1 MRSDFVNK
9 RDYGRRRS
17 GGGTTPPQTIQGEL
31 IVIPE
36 FDTFFY
42 HKTPV
47 SGTPDDRWGTILDGV
62 GALAKQI
69 PIGLLNPWNDGSDAP
84 SDAVGGVPGVGA
96 VISVRTP
103 TRTAIAYNLSALP
116 INAQILDAK
125 LNLTVAASR
134 DW

>member
-17 GGGTTPPQTIQGEL
+17 GVGTTPPQTIQGEL

-42 HKTPV
+42 HKTTV
-47 SGTPDDRWGTILDGV
+47 SGTPDDRWGTILAGD
-62 GALAKQI
+62 GALAKEI
-69 PIGLLNPWNDGSDAP
+69 PIGLLNPRNDGSDAP
-84 SDAVGGVPGVGA
+84 PDAGPGPGVGA

>member
-42 HKTPV
+42 HKTTV
-47 SGTPDDRWGTILDGV
+47 SETPDDRWGNPILAGD

-84 SDAVGGVPGVGA
+84 PDAGPGPGFGA